1 MKKLLKFCLCLIF
14 SLGILLPSF
23 VGLYDKQVATNAL
36 VVYGNEIPVKQ
47 EIIGVNKDEINS
59 VCSYDTYYKRTHTLD
74 KEYEKL
80 FKSRKYLDGKR
91 LPSNMYTRI
100 YRG

>member
-1 MKKLLKFCLCLIF
+1 MDKLSNELKSATNVYRTCCYI
-14 SLGILLPSF
+14 
-23 VGLYDKQVATNAL
+23 VKQVMS
-36 VVYGNEIPVKQ
+36 VSM
-47 EIIGVNKDEINS
+47 NKDEINS
-59 VCSYDTYYKRTHTLD
+59 VCSYDTYYKRSHTLD

-100 YRG
+100 YKG